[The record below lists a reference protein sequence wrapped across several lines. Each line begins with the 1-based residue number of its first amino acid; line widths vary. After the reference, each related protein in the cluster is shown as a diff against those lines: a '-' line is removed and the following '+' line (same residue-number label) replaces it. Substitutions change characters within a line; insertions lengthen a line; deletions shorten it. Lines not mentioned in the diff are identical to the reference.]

1 MATKTDGKKKQRYKL
16 SKKTVYTVCA
26 QIGITRDLR
35 GE

>member
-16 SKKTVYTVCA
+16 SKKQYGITV
-26 QIGITRDLR
+26 GITRDVR